1 MDFFVDAMLS
11 SGNLLLWH
19 FFKKL
24 AISRVLEMH
33 FRAFLKSFIDSIG
46 FFVLRT
52 FEEYVFLVFNDG
64 LEEIDHDFNIGR

>member
-1 MDFFVDAMLS
+1 MDYFVAAMLF

-33 FRAFLKSFIDSIG
+33 VRAFFKSFIDYGTVSLFRIEDIRRAR
-46 FFVLRT
+46 VSRLQ
-52 FEEYVFLVFNDG
+52 
-64 LEEIDHDFNIGR
+64 